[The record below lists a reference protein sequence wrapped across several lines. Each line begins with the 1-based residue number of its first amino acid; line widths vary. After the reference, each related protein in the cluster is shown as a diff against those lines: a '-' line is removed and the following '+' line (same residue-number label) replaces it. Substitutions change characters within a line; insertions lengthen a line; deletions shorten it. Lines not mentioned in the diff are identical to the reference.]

1 MTDRRSNRPRGESPR
16 GSRVGRGWH
25 VLLLPVVALAA
36 SLSCSWGSMEQ
47 NQRSVLV
54 AEIVQPCLE
63 AVVEASAGE
72 SPTVIPGALA
82 GLVETGADAASAAPG
97 GGDEGLGG
105 TGIVGTITAFGSI
118 CVNGIEVHFG
128 TETPIERQGM
138 RITSGLLERG
148 QLVEVGATR
157 GRYEVSAHRILI
169 RIPVAGPIERVDL
182 AGGEIEV
189 LGQRILVGAEP
200 MAGLGIRDLV
210 PGAGVRV
217 SGLRRPD
224 GVVVASNVSSA
235 PTDRGWLEGRAH
247 QVGPEGFS
255 IGGLGLGV
263 PEHASL
269 PAEGQRV
276 VVRGPSVD
284 GVLVAYNLD
293 LDPGLEFQQFGV
305 VSIEGYL
312 RPGSRGLWLRGIQL
326 WTGELPQDIG
336 ANSLVRVHGRV
347 EGGRWLK
354 PDRIDYEDRGG
365 GARRWIPLPRRR

>member
-1 MTDRRSNRPRGESPR
+1 MTDRRSNRPRGESAR
-16 GSRVGRGWH
+16 CSRVGRGWH

-138 RITSGLLERG
+138 RITPGLLERG

-169 RIPVAGPIERVDL
+169 RIPVAGPVERVDL
-182 AGGEIEV
+182 ASGEIEV
-189 LGQRILVGAEP
+189 LGQRILIGAEP
-200 MAGLGIRDLV
+200 MSGLGIRDMV

-224 GVVVASNVSSA
+224 GVVVASNVSTCMNN
-235 PTDRGWLEGRAH
+235 PTISVEDSNMCD
-247 QVGPEGFS
+247 FS
-255 IGGLGLGV
+255 SIILKV
-263 PEHASL
+263 CQIASL
-269 PAEGQRV
+269 
-276 VVRGPSVD
+276 
-284 GVLVAYNLD
+284 
-293 LDPGLEFQQFGV
+293 QFALCGKMRT
-305 VSIEGYL
+305 SKRL
-312 RPGSRGLWLRGIQL
+312 
-326 WTGELPQDIG
+326 
-336 ANSLVRVHGRV
+336 SL
-347 EGGRWLK
+347 
-354 PDRIDYEDRGG
+354 
-365 GARRWIPLPRRR
+365 